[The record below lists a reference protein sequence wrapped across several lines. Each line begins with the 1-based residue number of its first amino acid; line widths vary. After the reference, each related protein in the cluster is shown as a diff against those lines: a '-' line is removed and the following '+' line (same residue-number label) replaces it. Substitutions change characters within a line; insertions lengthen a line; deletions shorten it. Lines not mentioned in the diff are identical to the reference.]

1 MSVPGITKRLGQ
13 FLVSAT
19 NAASAKP
26 TANITGDHASG
37 GIAQI
42 SQMFV
47 DAFKTDF
54 GFLMQI
60 VPNRLQQVQ
69 TGTQAAVFGMDPR
82 YWAIALL
89 YGWKV
94 SPLAKLG
101 LSERKMLHVDWT
113 LEARLER
120 ASFQIA
126 DITTTAAW
134 TA

>member
-1 MSVPGITKRLGQ
+1 
-13 FLVSAT
+13 
-19 NAASAKP
+19 
-26 TANITGDHASG
+26 
-37 GIAQI
+37 
-42 SQMFV
+42 MFV